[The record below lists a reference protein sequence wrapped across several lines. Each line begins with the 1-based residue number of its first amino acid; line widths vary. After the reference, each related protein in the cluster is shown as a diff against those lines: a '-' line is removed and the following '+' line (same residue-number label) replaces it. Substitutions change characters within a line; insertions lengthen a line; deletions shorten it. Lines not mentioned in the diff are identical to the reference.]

1 MVINLSENKKVGRPK
16 KDPSAILNK
25 RFSFLM
31 NLKQISFIAQ
41 FTDKGQTIREIIFN
55 IFPAMIDKF
64 IDEKLEMDL
73 SEYQWE
79 IIEKTTKWGDNDG

>member
-16 KDPSAILNK
+16 KDPAAILNK

-31 NLKQISFIAQ
+31 NLKQISFIEE

-64 IDEKLEMDL
+64 IEDRIEMDL
-73 SEYQWE
+73 SEYQWK
-79 IIEKTTKWGDNDG
+79 IIEKTTEWGENHG